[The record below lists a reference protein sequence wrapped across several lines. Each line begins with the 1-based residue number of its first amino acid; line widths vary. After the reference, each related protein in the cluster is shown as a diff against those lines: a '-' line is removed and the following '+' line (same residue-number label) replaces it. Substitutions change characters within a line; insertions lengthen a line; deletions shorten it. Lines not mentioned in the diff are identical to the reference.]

1 MDRFSFGSLPLGR
14 ARPPAPAPAPDAI
27 EIFPLTIAS
36 GVSAGERSGG
46 ELQALLDG
54 DYSTVEHVDNEL
66 RWQAIGGC
74 PVPFRGSVMRV
85 RSIIFEHQP
94 PLHATLPTLMGALS
108 CRPRQVVLFKLLGT
122 GIFAAITA
130 VGSDDPLTTK
140 SCALCAAIN
149 TVAIV
154 HYFFSSAL
162 GSDVG
167 PAPHGPGGARGLRGR
182 ILTQHRRGLTK
193 AACACAVWRIR
204 LQTLNI
210 IPMARWMVRLGRYRN
225 ANNTRKRARG
235 DTAVFESEDFK
246 QQVFQNSKKTY
257 VQEIAV
263 DSLRCASHKPKSF
276 NWSSPSCRA
285 RRHSDWTVTLVPAYP
300 AYPAYPAC
308 ANAQPEHSWQVLMK
322 IDEHS
327 IAAGAQPAHEPFL
340 APHTAAFLQT
350 AIVGLGSVARFFLN
364 DLRVS
369 EAQRGKP
376 RVLSI
381 ALGVLS
387 YLGATAIW
395 VLTTANLLYQ
405 VGWPSEK
412 TTYPAREDSEVLWA
426 LAIVQSG
433 YALMSLVQIL
443 WLNFAA
449 TDLEPG
455 AGYGKKAMP
464 PGQMDPALSV
474 VKDIVYGVLDSVTK
488 GGLALFCALRATRS
502 VV

>member
-1 MDRFSFGSLPLGR
+1 M
-14 ARPPAPAPAPDAI
+14 
-27 EIFPLTIAS
+27 
-36 GVSAGERSGG
+36 
-46 ELQALLDG
+46 
-54 DYSTVEHVDNEL
+54 L
-66 RWQAIGGC
+66 RRI
-74 PVPFRGSVMRV
+74 
-85 RSIIFEHQP
+85 
-94 PLHATLPTLMGALS
+94 ALS
-108 CRPRQVVLFKLLGT
+108 CRPRQVVLFQLLGT

-154 HYFFSSAL
+154 HYFF
-162 GSDVG
+162 
-167 PAPHGPGGARGLRGR
+167 
-182 ILTQHRRGLTK
+182 I
-193 AACACAVWRIR
+193 WRIR

-225 ANNTRKRARG
+225 ANARKRARG
-235 DTAVFESEDFK
+235 DTTVFESEDFK

-263 DSLRCASHKPKSF
+263 DSLRHSDCK
-276 NWSSPSCRA
+276 
-285 RRHSDWTVTLVPAYP
+285 RRHRTRTQACTDAPSRASGTVTL
-300 AYPAYPAC
+300 
-308 ANAQPEHSWQVLMK
+308 VLMK

-327 IAAGAQPAHEPFL
+327 IAAGAQPAHDPFL

-369 EAQRGKP
+369 DAQRGKP

-395 VLTTANLLYQ
+395 GLTTANLLYQ

-426 LAIVQSG
+426 LAMYS
-433 YALMSLVQIL
+433 QIL
-443 WLNFAA
+443 KHRARSTNPVTFRNSSNMGRADSSSTCCTFHRTKAA
-449 TDLEPG
+449 RGAIRKRYSYRTTVLEGVRWTRLIGRLLLHCCPTKIQG
-455 AGYGKKAMP
+455 P
-464 PGQMDPALSV
+464 V
-474 VKDIVYGVLDSVTK
+474 V
-488 GGLALFCALRATRS
+488 
-502 VV
+502 

>member
-1 MDRFSFGSLPLGR
+1 
-14 ARPPAPAPAPDAI
+14 
-27 EIFPLTIAS
+27 
-36 GVSAGERSGG
+36 
-46 ELQALLDG
+46 
-54 DYSTVEHVDNEL
+54 
-66 RWQAIGGC
+66 
-74 PVPFRGSVMRV
+74 
-85 RSIIFEHQP
+85 
-94 PLHATLPTLMGALS
+94 
-108 CRPRQVVLFKLLGT
+108 
-122 GIFAAITA
+122 
-130 VGSDDPLTTK
+130 
-140 SCALCAAIN
+140 
-149 TVAIV
+149 
-154 HYFFSSAL
+154 
-162 GSDVG
+162 
-167 PAPHGPGGARGLRGR
+167 
-182 ILTQHRRGLTK
+182 
-193 AACACAVWRIR
+193 
-204 LQTLNI
+204 
-210 IPMARWMVRLGRYRN
+210 MVRLGRYRN
-225 ANNTRKRARG
+225 ANARKRARG
-235 DTAVFESEDFK
+235 DTTVFESEDFK

-263 DSLRCASHKPKSF
+263 DSLRHSDCK
-276 NWSSPSCRA
+276 
-285 RRHSDWTVTLVPAYP
+285 RRHRTRTQACTDAPSRASGTVTL
-300 AYPAYPAC
+300 
-308 ANAQPEHSWQVLMK
+308 VLMK

-327 IAAGAQPAHEPFL
+327 IAAGAQPAHDPFL

-369 EAQRGKP
+369 DAQRGKP

-395 VLTTANLLYQ
+395 GLTTANLLYQ

-488 GGLALFCALRATRS
+488 GGLALFCALRATRG
-502 VV
+502 V